1 MCHICRA
8 KEFLEEQEIEK
19 KESGGKED
27 EKIQE
32 PWINCYDLRD
42 MCNNLFST
50 TVKTSRPMVR
60 G

>member
-32 PWINCYDLRD
+32 P
-42 MCNNLFST
+42 
-50 TVKTSRPMVR
+50 
-60 G
+60 

>member
-8 KEFLEEQEIEK
+8 KEFLEEQEREK

-32 PWINCYDLRD
+32 P
-42 MCNNLFST
+42 
-50 TVKTSRPMVR
+50 
-60 G
+60 